1 MANAKTEMSMI
12 ERRLDTIEAQLSLLI
27 TAMKKKKI
35 SGLDIGLAE
44 LKAGKYHTYSSV
56 AELDRAIRK
65 RH

>member
-1 MANAKTEMSMI
+1 MANAKMEMSVI
-12 ERRLDTIEAQLSLLI
+12 ERRLDNIEAQITLLI

-44 LKAGKYHTYSSV
+44 LKAGKYNTYDSV
-56 AELDRAIRK
+56 AELDKAIRK